1 MPNEMLDNLL
11 KGIDAT
17 EIHAFVRS
25 IKTRADFELTNS
37 IVPVRTIDS
46 VKWKTKRSTRRVLP
60 AKYRAW
66 DSSAPVAAR
75 EIARFETEGQLPP
88 LSQKY
93 ILGELETIL
102 LNASRGL
109 DNQDVIDDIYRDV
122 ASHVLAIQQRMEIAA
137 GDVLAD
143 GKLTLNGENGL
154 TVEVDY
160 QVPSANR
167 PVASVPWT
175 DPNAD
180 MLRDEMLWIEYLRSI
195 GAPLPTRALTSYK
208 AAALMAGNS
217 SYRNA
222 FYNPQGVN
230 IPSAVLAPDQVQAV
244 RARYGLPPITI
255 YDLQLPA
262 EAGGNVRVL
271 PENMYFLLPPDS
283 REWAE
288 TQYGL
293 TAEGLVLSNGGN
305 PAILREEAPGII
317 VTHGYSDDPAQLW
330 TKGSAS
336 AMPVMYVPDIYVA
349 ATVW

>member
-1 MPNEMLDNLL
+1 MEDEAVNPP
-11 KGIDAT
+11 
-17 EIHAFVRS
+17 R
-25 IKTRADFELTNS
+25 
-37 IVPVRTIDS
+37 P
-46 VKWKTKRSTRRVLP
+46 
-60 AKYRAW
+60 
-66 DSSAPVAAR
+66 AR
-75 EIARFETEGQLPP
+75 EVPGVGQLRAGRGPRDRALRDRGPASP

-262 EAGGNVRVL
+262 EAA
-271 PENMYFLLPPDS
+271 
-283 REWAE
+283 WA
-288 TQYGL
+288 T
-293 TAEGLVLSNGGN
+293 
-305 PAILREEAPGII
+305 
-317 VTHGYSDDPAQLW
+317 
-330 TKGSAS
+330 SAS
-336 AMPVMYVPDIYVA
+336 CRRTCTSCCRRTAGSGRRPS
-349 ATVW
+349 TG